1 MLLPPRC
8 RAIFG
13 VAVTSLTRLR
23 ASKLRAWARER
34 HFGEGMFC
42 RVPKALAASHDLQ
55 QGADRQAPANQIA
68 PAKASLSEAP
78 KVASPPSSPIQ
89 VPKAPTRYM
98 LAERTMFST
107 IRTLPV
113 ARAVAGR
120 RLFHAS
126 APAFVKV
133 GDKLPD
139 VELVENSPG
148 NKVSLAKELTGKGLI
163 IGEPPL
169 MVLEAALF
177 DSENVRRSRRIL
189 ALVL

>member
-1 MLLPPRC
+1 
-8 RAIFG
+8 
-13 VAVTSLTRLR
+13 
-23 ASKLRAWARER
+23 
-34 HFGEGMFC
+34 
-42 RVPKALAASHDLQ
+42 
-55 QGADRQAPANQIA
+55 
-68 PAKASLSEAP
+68 
-78 KVASPPSSPIQ
+78 
-89 VPKAPTRYM
+89 M

-133 GDKLPD
+133 GDKLP
-139 VELVENSPG
+139 
-148 NKVSLAKELTGKGLI
+148 
-163 IGEPPL
+163 L